1 MTTLEA
7 PLRSP
12 VRHPARPIEL
22 AADDRESASFA
33 SFTLVQSIARV
44 MLTLLL
50 MVGMSALFASQIY
63 ATLR

>member
-1 MTTLEA
+1 MTTLDA

-12 VRHPARPIEL
+12 VRHIEV
-22 AADDRESASFA
+22 AVQDREST

-44 MLTLLL
+44 LLTLLL

-63 ATLR
+63 TTFR